1 MQGCLLSFLIK
12 KRLFGG
18 CSLFQVYLLVELTTG
33 GELFLFMEK
42 MGRLQEWEAAFY
54 AGSVLLAYV
63 PPFGSVDSL

>member
-1 MQGCLLSFLIK
+1 M
-12 KRLFGG
+12 
-18 CSLFQVYLLVELTTG
+18 FQVYLLVELTTG